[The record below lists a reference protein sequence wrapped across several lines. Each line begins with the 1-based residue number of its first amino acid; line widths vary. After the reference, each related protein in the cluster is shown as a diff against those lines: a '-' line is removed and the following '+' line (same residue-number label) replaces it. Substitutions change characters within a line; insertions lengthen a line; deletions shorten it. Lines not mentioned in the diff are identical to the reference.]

1 MCLSITVLRHF
12 VLRGRHKNDTMILM
26 NIHPLFVHFPIGL
39 LVVYAVLEIFP
50 LVRWYPQAPWDA
62 IKTVLLV
69 FGALGAVAASGTG
82 EIAEKILGDE
92 SLEELIETHSSF
104 AAAAT
109 FIFSA
114 LAFSYFVRWLSS
126 HHRIFE
132 RRLRPLA
139 FVGSIAD
146 IIAIRWIAVMGAL
159 GGLIAITITGALG
172 AAIVYGPDAD
182 PLVAIIYSLFF

>member
-1 MCLSITVLRHF
+1 
-12 VLRGRHKNDTMILM
+12 M

-62 IKTVLLV
+62 IKTVLVV

-82 EIAEKILGDE
+82 EIAEKLLDDE
-92 SLEELIETHSSF
+92 SLKELIETHSSF

-114 LAFSYFVRWLSS
+114 LAFSYFVRWLSG
-126 HHRIFE
+126 HHRMFE
-132 RRLRPLA
+132 GRLRPLA

-146 IIAIRWIAVMGAL
+146 IIAIRSVAVMGAL
-159 GGLIAITITGALG
+159 AGLAAITITGALG

-182 PLVAIIYSLFF
+182 PLVTVIYSFFF

>member
-1 MCLSITVLRHF
+1 
-12 VLRGRHKNDTMILM
+12 M

-69 FGALGAVAASGTG
+69 FGALGAVAAFGTG
-82 EIAEKILGDE
+82 EIAEKLLTDE
-92 SLEELIETHSSF
+92 SLEKLIETHSAF
-104 AAAAT
+104 AAAST
-109 FIFSA
+109 FIFST
-114 LAFSYFVRWLSS
+114 LAFSYFVRWLSR
-126 HHRIFE
+126 HHQIFE
-132 RRLRPLA
+132 GRLRALA

-146 IIAIRWIAVMGAL
+146 GIAKRKVAFFLACAGL
-159 GGLIAITITGALG
+159 GAITITGGLG